1 MPKNFLEEYKEYLAQ
16 QKAMSEIDSE
26 LFSDSQ
32 AKSRKQLE
40 NALTIFRELILKR
53 KRKILNLI
61 FVATETGIMKKD
73 YENMLQH
80 EKEIFDSMVK
90 IFENSDTGLSKMLAN
105 KEVQIMK
112 NKMIL
117 LKQDVEQ
124 FLDHTGNFIG
134 PFKSG
139 DLIKLDSSIAQI
151 LVEEKKASYV
161 DENN

>member
-1 MPKNFLEEYKEYLAQ
+1 MLGYNELYEVLRKEKYSEQLQELPKNFLEEYKEYLAQ

-80 EKEIFDSMVK
+80 EKEIFDSM
-90 IFENSDTGLSKMLAN
+90 I
-105 KEVQIMK
+105 
-112 NKMIL
+112 
-117 LKQDVEQ
+117 
-124 FLDHTGNFIG
+124 
-134 PFKSG
+134 
-139 DLIKLDSSIAQI
+139 
-151 LVEEKKASYV
+151 Y
-161 DENN
+161 